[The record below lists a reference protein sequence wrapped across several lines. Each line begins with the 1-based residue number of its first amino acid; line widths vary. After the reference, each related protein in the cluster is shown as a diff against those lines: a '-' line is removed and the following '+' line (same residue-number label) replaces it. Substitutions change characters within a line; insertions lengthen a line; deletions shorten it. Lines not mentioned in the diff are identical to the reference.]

1 VLAVGPLILY
11 DNASCHESGVVKAL
25 LEEYECEV
33 LPHPPYSPD
42 ISPPDFDQ
50 FPKLKEPLRG
60 IRFSDLDEL
69 HEAMSAEVRRINTNC
84 LATGIR
90 SLPMRWERVIESKGD
105 YFEGM

>member
-1 VLAVGPLILY
+1 MGSSPTP
-11 DNASCHESGVVKAL
+11 AL
-25 LEEYECEV
+25 FARL
-33 LPHPPYSPD
+33 
-42 ISPPDFDQ
+42 SPPDFDV

-90 SLPMRWERVIESKGD
+90 SVPMRWERVIESKGD